1 MYAIKELKE
10 EMKSEMREEMRRLQD
25 RMTEACE
32 QRIEAPFDVREVSYN
47 LSEQTPSFPSL
58 QVYDQK
64 FTQKIDEMR
73 TQIGTQIRSLEVRI
87 RVTFSNLP

>member
-1 MYAIKELKE
+1 MNNIYILFNIKDLKE
-10 EMKSEMREEMRRLQD
+10 ELRSEMREEMRRLQD

-32 QRIEAPFDVREVSYN
+32 QRIETPFAVSDISYN
-47 LSEQTPSFPSL
+47 LSPQTSSFPSL

-73 TQIGTQIRSLEVRI
+73 IQIRTLEVRI
-87 RVTFSNLP
+87 E

>member
-1 MYAIKELKE
+1 MHDIKELKE
-10 EMKSEMREEMRRLQD
+10 EMQSEMRQELRRLQD
-25 RMTEACE
+25 RMTEALE
-32 QRIEAPFDVREVSYN
+32 QRIVREVSYN